1 MKSSANEKDHAQ
13 TAPIVS
19 DEELVESYRA
29 GDGLAF
35 ERLSRRYRPL
45 LKNRAA
51 QAAGGTLL
59 YDDLLQEGMLGLF
72 KAVQKFEPGK
82 GVPFAAFAKMLVE
95 HQILDAVKHE
105 QREKNRIVSDAVSLQ
120 ALSEDEYSEQSL
132 TSASAEDVLQ
142 KLIVHEHDAALQK
155 SLSDLLSSTELE
167 VINLRMKGFTYEQ
180 IAERAGLSNK
190 QVDNSLQRA
199 KRKLK
204 AAAFLV

>member
-1 MKSSANEKDHAQ
+1 MKSSANEKDHAK

-120 ALSEDEYSEQSL
+120 ALSEDEYREQSL